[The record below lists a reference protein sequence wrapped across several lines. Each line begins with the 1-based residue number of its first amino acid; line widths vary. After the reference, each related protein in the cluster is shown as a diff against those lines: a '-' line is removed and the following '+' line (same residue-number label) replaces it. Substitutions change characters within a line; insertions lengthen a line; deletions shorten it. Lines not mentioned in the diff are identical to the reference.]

1 MSSAAAAA
9 RFASW
14 AAVIAA
20 SSAACARDFPMSTN
34 TLSFR
39 TKNVKKFLVYVYN
52 RRLDE
57 SKKTNKQSQD
67 T

>member
-39 TKNVKKFLVYVYN
+39 TKNCQEILS
-52 RRLDE
+52 LCL
-57 SKKTNKQSQD
+57 Q
-67 T
+67 